1 MGPWRHLSSF
11 PVATSASDTQ
21 QNSVNVFLS
30 LVWWN
35 GSGYFPLRL
44 LLELKFLANS
54 SNRDVAMGDSLKVYP
69 RDLSQNSLCPKID
82 SGSLCCNYSFS
93 FPFPHHPNVLTVYLF
108 VYMCFLKMCIVLCTH
123 TFNLYKWYEVVSLL
137 SHFSPLSIACII
149 HPYCGF
155 I

>member
-21 QNSVNVFLS
+21 QNSINMFLS

-35 GSGYFPLRL
+35 GSGYFPWRL
-44 LLELKFLANS
+44 LALKFLANS

-69 RDLSQNSLCPKID
+69 RDLSQNSLRTEIE
-82 SGSLCCNYSFS
+82 SGSLCCNYCFS
-93 FPFPHHPNVLTVYLF
+93 FPFHHPNVLNVYLF
-108 VYMCFLKMCIVLCTH
+108 VYMCFLQNVYCSVYILLICINDIKLC
-123 TFNLYKWYEVVSLL
+123 L
-137 SHFSPLSIACII
+137 SFWVTSSPLSPAFNI
-149 HPYCGF
+149 HPYCCGF